1 MCIIFF
7 IYTYY
12 FFFRN
17 PSRQNI
23 HGKSGPRVI
32 FGRQNTPDRIAIC
45 LIIIDVRRRTVK
57 NVTWPLGTREWFFT
71 GNVFVIR
78 DDSRFVCKHVRL
90 EMVLFTNGYAPYV
103 SKKKKKRIREV
114 LYTWRC
120 WRIIRIRKSVSVGII
135 NIVNKRNNFKSY
147 FSADG
152 HVMVSQL
159 SCKRVR
165 HILVPKKIISKLKC
179 LDFWRRNPTT
189 VA

>member
-1 MCIIFF
+1 MWPCVCIIFF

-32 FGRQNTPDRIAIC
+32 FGRQNAPDRIAIC

-71 GNVFVIR
+71 GNVFVIH
-78 DDSRFVCKHVRL
+78 DDSRFVRKHVRL

-103 SKKKKKRIREV
+103 
-114 LYTWRC
+114 
-120 WRIIRIRKSVSVGII
+120 
-135 NIVNKRNNFKSY
+135 
-147 FSADG
+147 
-152 HVMVSQL
+152 
-159 SCKRVR
+159 
-165 HILVPKKIISKLKC
+165 PKKQNAYFTAVLAEYSEIGQCRDHKHCQRTRANALKVIFP
-179 LDFWRRNPTT
+179 LT
-189 VA
+189 VAS